1 MPTPTP
7 DVSNRKTV
15 CDKPCEFIVQSNA
28 TFSNFEQIDT
38 YCGYSTVVDT
48 STNAVP
54 SFFNGESHVLKVVNV
69 LPSGY
74 GSSNVTLAFNAVS
87 NSDTIHLGSCVKF
100 SCKFSWIADGGS
112 DGSLCGFVVKQGDNV
127 WTTNFGVTKKTTRIL
142 VHTKTLSTSGW
153 SKTSELP
160 HPVWG
165 EPTQFGVFFANSGGD
180 NSKPRAYVGDVKI
193 CVVHPD
199 PTPTPTPTCNSY
211 VTWEVRS
218 ADNTWGARSAPR
230 DVLVETESSTLC
242 NSDFIYAGLCGD
254 NNYATNRGWFSNN
267 FSSDIRNIKYTDCG
281 GNEYE
286 PSSVEYETFPRDCG
300 ESLHQ
305 VQLVLISNYALTHQH
320 LHQHPHQLLHPMFMV
335 D

>member
-1 MPTPTP
+1 MLLFLILNKLIR
-7 DVSNRKTV
+7 VL
-15 CDKPCEFIVQSNA
+15 
-28 TFSNFEQIDT
+28 
-38 YCGYSTVVDT
+38 GYSTVVDT
-48 STNAVP
+48 STNSVP

-74 GSSNVTLAFNAVS
+74 GNSNVTLAFNAVS

-153 SKTSELP
+153 STTSELP

-199 PTPTPTPTCNSY
+199 PTPTPTT
-211 VTWEVRS
+211 TM
-218 ADNTWGARSAPR
+218 
-230 DVLVETESSTLC
+230 
-242 NSDFIYAGLCGD
+242 FI
-254 NNYATNRGWFSNN
+254 
-267 FSSDIRNIKYTDCG
+267 
-281 GNEYE
+281 
-286 PSSVEYETFPRDCG
+286 
-300 ESLHQ
+300 
-305 VQLVLISNYALTHQH
+305 
-320 LHQHPHQLLHPMFMV
+320 V